1 MQIAKKRDDMQYS
14 VIKLLQLKPTTFGG
28 SFNLPS

>member
-1 MQIAKKRDDMQYS
+1 MQYS

-28 SFNLPS
+28 SFNRSS